1 MVGWC
6 RYYLE
11 TQDEII
17 LKKKNRLMRYLK
29 LTTMNVKKCSYNR
42 HRIHNYVAYCWSLL
56 LLFSATPS
64 YGQQALVSL
73 SILDGI
79 DLTPDNVFRYQVQST
94 FTTATPVHIVG
105 DLRYSNTDLYWHYE
119 FDYTLQPGINTLDAQ
134 YIHAQWSYSSSAF
147 KELFVDY
154 KTLPEGVYEY
164 CVSVQPL
171 APTGEPLPLNDN
183 KECLLG
189 VSKDLFLINLV
200 APENDAKLYE
210 YNPMLNWVVTY
221 PFASLLTYR
230 IRVAK
235 ILDGQNIENA
245 IARNNPIYQEVNVPQ
260 TAQVYPFYATP
271 LVAFQPYAWTVD
283 AYYKGILLGGA
294 APWKFTII
302 EDSERVD
309 LPRESYY
316 VDIRMEQHAT
326 LYYAVGAIKLK
337 YVLEDLAR
345 DELHIMLYDKSGKAI
360 KLPDSSLIAKL
371 GDNRFELQLKD
382 KLALQHLRVYTLTI
396 TNSLGYQYSLPF
408 KYVNPDLL

>member
-1 MVGWC
+1 
-6 RYYLE
+6 
-11 TQDEII
+11 
-17 LKKKNRLMRYLK
+17 MRYLK

-42 HRIHNYVAYCWSLL
+42 RRIHNYVAYCWSLL

-94 FTTATPVHIVG
+94 FTTATPVHIIG

-245 IARNNPIYQEVNVPQ
+245 IARNNPIYQEANVPQ
-260 TAQVYPFYATP
+260 TAQIYPFYATP

-302 EDSERVD
+302 EDSARVV
-309 LPRESYY
+309 LPHESYY
-316 VDIRMEQHAT
+316 VDISMEQNASR
-326 LYYAVGAIKLK
+326 YYAVGVIKLK
-337 YVLEDLAR
+337 YVLEEKENE
-345 DELHIMLYDKSGKAI
+345 ELLISLMDNSGKPL
-360 KLPDSSLIAKL
+360 KLPASSLLAKL
-371 GDNRFELQLKD
+371 GDNRFVLQLKD
-382 KLALQHLRVYTLTI
+382 KVALQHLQVYTLVV
-396 TNSLGYQYSLPF
+396 TNSLGNHFSLPF

>member
-1 MVGWC
+1 M
-6 RYYLE
+6 RN
-11 TQDEII
+11 
-17 LKKKNRLMRYLK
+17 LKFKSNRIQIPTPRKVYGLFLSSC
-29 LTTMNVKKCSYNR
+29 LV
-42 HRIHNYVAYCWSLL
+42 SLL
-56 LLFSATPS
+56 LLFNSKILHA
-64 YGQQALVSL
+64 QQAMVSL
-73 SILDGI
+73 ATLDGVV
-79 DLTPDNVFRYQVQST
+79 LTPDNVFQFQVQST
-94 FTTATPVHIVG
+94 NATASQVRITG
-105 DLRYSNTDLYWHYE
+105 DLRYRASGLSWQYQFT
-119 FDYTLQPGINTLDAQ
+119 YTLQPGMNHIDASMV
-134 YIHAQWSYSSSAF
+134 HAQWSFSHPAF
-147 KELFVDY
+147 KELFIDY

-164 CVSVQPL
+164 CVDVQPL
-171 APTGEPLPLNDN
+171 SINGEPLVQDGS
-183 KECLLG
+183 KECILG
-189 VSKDLFLINLV
+189 VAKDLFLINLV

-235 ILDGQNIENA
+235 LLAGQNTENA
-245 IARNNPIYQEVNVPQ
+245 IARNNPICQEANVPQ

-302 EDSERVD
+302 EDSERVA

-337 YVLEDLAR
+337 YVLEDLER
-345 DELHIMLYDKSGKAI
+345 DDLQMVLYDKSGKQIA
-360 KLPDSSLIAKL
+360 LPDTSLHAIL
-371 GDNRFELQLKD
+371 GDNRFVVQLKD

-396 TNSLGYQYSLPF
+396 TNSMGNQYSLPF
-408 KYVNPDLL
+408 KYVNPDFL

>member
-94 FTTATPVHIVG
+94 FTTATPVHIIG

>member
-1 MVGWC
+1 
-6 RYYLE
+6 
-11 TQDEII
+11 
-17 LKKKNRLMRYLK
+17 MRYLK
-29 LTTMNVKKCSYNR
+29 LTTMNVIKCSFNR
-42 HRIHNYVAYCWSLL
+42 RGIHNFIAYCWSLL

-73 SILDGI
+73 SILDGM

-94 FTTATPVHIVG
+94 FTTATPVHIIG

-134 YIHAQWSYSSSAF
+134 FIHAQWSYSSSAF

-245 IARNNPIYQEVNVPQ
+245 IARNNPIYQEANVPQ
-260 TAQVYPFYATP
+260 TAQIYPFYATP

-302 EDSERVD
+302 EDSARVV
-309 LPRESYY
+309 LPHESYY
-316 VDIRMEQHAT
+316 VDISMEQNAT
-326 LYYAVGAIKLK
+326 RYYAVGVIKLK
-337 YVLEDLAR
+337 YVLEEKENE
-345 DELHIMLYDKSGKAI
+345 ELLISLMDNSGKPL
-360 KLPDSSLIAKL
+360 KLPESSLLAKL
-371 GDNRFELQLKD
+371 GDNRFVLQLKD
-382 KLALQHLRVYTLTI
+382 KVALQHLQVYTLVV
-396 TNSLGYQYSLPF
+396 TNSLGIQFSLPF